1 MTDQP
6 RIESLFSGI
15 GGLDLAVERVFGAR
29 CWVHVEQ
36 EPYQRAVLARHWPDV
51 ARFTDVCLYHGKGAE
66 IVCGGFPC
74 QNISALGDQTGL
86 EGAKSGLWRE
96 FARIIGESEP
106 DCVIIENVKD
116 LRTRGLAEVIR
127 DLASLGYACA
137 WVTIKANAAGIYL
150 QRARIILLAI
160 PDGSRRNWSPPTWL
174 QGSEFWQA
182 HEVDGCYAGLPWPA
196 DGSRRSPNDGPEP
209 GICRA
214 ARGVSGRLDEHRRRA
229 RIRSLGNAVVP
240 AQAEL
245 ALRYLVPQLLRALG
259 HSETT

>member
-29 CWVHVEQ
+29 CWAHVEK
-36 EPYQRAVLARHWPDV
+36 EPYQRAVLARHWPD
-51 ARFTDVCLYHGKGAE
+51 AEQHTDVCAYRGQGAE

-96 FARIIGESEP
+96 FARIVGESKP

-116 LRTRGLAEVIR
+116 LRTRGLTEVVA
-127 DLASLGYACA
+127 DLACLGYACA
-137 WVTIKANAAGIYL
+137 WVTVKANAAGVYL
-150 QRARIILLAI
+150 QRARIILLAV
-160 PDGSRRNWSPPTWL
+160 PDGIRRPWSPPTWL
-174 QGSEFWQA
+174 QESELRQ
-182 HEVDGCYAGLPWPA
+182 VDALDGRYAGLPWPA
-196 DGSRRSPNDGPEP
+196 DGARRGDHNVPQP
-209 GICRA
+209 GIRRGAGGPA
-214 ARGVSGRLDEHRRRA
+214 AGLDEHRRRA

-245 ALRYLVPQLLRALG
+245 ALRYLVPQLLRELG
-259 HSETT
+259 H